1 MNRSKCPECGFVGWA
16 DAAACKRCGATMSP
30 STVEVAAAAAPNPT
44 VPYPSYNVYSQ
55 SQLKTGLA
63 TASLIIGI
71 LNFLFFGMF
80 LIPIVVGIVISVVA
94 LKKINRSPHEYGGKS
109 LAIGGLVTNIV
120 SVVVLVP
127 IMMVAA
133 IAIPNLLAARRA
145 ANEGA
150 AIYALRNI
158 LKAEVTYQAKKGYGS
173 YGTLA
178 DLQNEL
184 LISPELASGTQYG
197 YRFKVETGK
206 EEGGW
211 SGFAV
216 PAVYGSS
223 GVRSFYV
230 DETGVLRGE
239 DSHGLD
245 ASKFAPPLNSNR
257 DYPDSR
263 SLGRRSANNSDD

>member
-16 DAAACKRCGATMSP
+16 DAEVCKRCGAPMSP
-30 STVEVAAAAAPNPT
+30 STVAPPPPPQNLT
-44 VPYPSYNVYSQ
+44 APYPSYNAYPQ
-55 SQLKTGLA
+55 AQLKTGLA

-80 LIPIVVGIVISVVA
+80 VIPIIVGIVISVIA
-94 LKKINRSPHEYGGKS
+94 LKKINGSPYEYGGKS
-109 LAIGGLVTNIV
+109 LAVGGLVTNIV
-120 SVVVLVP
+120 SVVILVP

-133 IAIPNLLAARRA
+133 IAIPNILAARRA

-150 AIYALRNI
+150 AIYSLRNI
-158 LKAEVTYQAKKGYGS
+158 LKAEATYQAKKGNGT

-178 DLQNEL
+178 DLQRES
-184 LISPELASGTQYG
+184 LISPELASGSEYG

-211 SGFAV
+211 AAFAV
-216 PAVYGSS
+216 PAEYGSS
-223 GVRSFYV
+223 GVRSFVV
-230 DETGVLRGE
+230 DQTGVLRGE
-239 DSHGLD
+239 DSHGLE
-245 ASKFAPPLNSNR
+245 ASKFAPPVSSSR

-263 SLGRRSANNSDD
+263 SSGPRASNSSDD